1 MSIRFYMLNNNFDE
15 LKKEIDDLNIKDQMK
30 IFQKDNSFFSRNSS
44 SSLNSK
50 SHYSKPNKSSLS
62 SLSSSLSSIKL
73 NESEFFNGEIP
84 ESIKKF
90 IREQLTDM
98 SIIKISDDSEYDSD
112 YIDNMIRH
120 YYNFFKESNRE
131 HFKKEIKKMQVEKD
145 KMQVENSSDQL
156 EEKKRNRSSKST
168 SSPNSNPKQRLKIT

>member
-1 MSIRFYMLNNNFDE
+1 
-15 LKKEIDDLNIKDQMK
+15 
-30 IFQKDNSFFSRNSS
+30 
-44 SSLNSK
+44 
-50 SHYSKPNKSSLS
+50 
-62 SLSSSLSSIKL
+62 
-73 NESEFFNGEIP
+73 NGEIP